1 MLYLGKSEYF
11 AIVKWGWKAWVE
23 RMRNETPIQ
32 NQIISLE
39 GHAKEFKLL
48 SCQKQEP
55 LTFEQKEYSTP
66 ICVYRKITLAAVFR
80 MNWRTERQRTVRN
93 RWETTSSHI
102 NLRWWLLW
110 REDTFRWHS
119 GRMER
124 TWCLIQCGEGR
135 SKAFQLRQLVNYGII
150 NRRGNVKGLRK
161 HNFVWCMWSSKCS
174 QPNHIEKLRKS
185 LEVGIS
191 SLKTR
196 GRRFRLDLINY
207 GYLETKS
214 ITVDETA

>member
-1 MLYLGKSEYF
+1 M
-11 AIVKWGWKAWVE
+11 
-23 RMRNETPIQ
+23 
-32 NQIISLE
+32 
-39 GHAKEFKLL
+39 
-48 SCQKQEP
+48 
-55 LTFEQKEYSTP
+55 
-66 ICVYRKITLAAVFR
+66 FR
-80 MNWRTERQRTVRN
+80 MNWRPERQKTVRN
-93 RWETTSSHI
+93 RWETTCSHI

-124 TWCLIQCGEGR
+124 TWCLIQCGEAR

-150 NRRGNVKGLRK
+150 NRRGNVKGLRE

-174 QPNHIEKLRKS
+174 QPNHIEKLRRS

-207 GYLETKS
+207 GYLETES
-214 ITVDETA
+214 ISGWDSSMRDMEWEKGARRKPWGLRVSKGWGRKNTWRCIEWWGRMFRR